1 MPDPRPLL
9 IEVMQDLTRLATLD
23 APRWDALIRQARHAN
38 LLARLAEDIAAAGQL
53 ASVPDAPR
61 RHLIAARHLARRQHH
76 AVAHETD
83 ELRRALAPAGLD
95 LILLKGAAYVI
106 AGLPAARGRVFSDID
121 ILVPKNAIGEAESA
135 LMMHGWASADLSDYD
150 RHYYRQWMH
159 ELPPMQH
166 RFRGSALDVHHT
178 ILPPTA
184 RYHPD
189 PAALLADSVEVA
201 DWPGVRVLA
210 PVDMVL
216 HSATHLFHEG
226 EADNALRDLSDL
238 DLLLR
243 HFADQSARFWPQ
255 LLARAEAQ
263 QLTHPLWLALRY
275 TRDLLGT
282 PVPED
287 ITSHLAQHAPGRWHT
302 TLLDAMYHRV
312 LRPQHATCTDRWTP
326 LARSMLYIRGHW
338 LRMPPHLLFVHL
350 LRKALTREEKPGTN
364 EAEEKQRAA

>member
-1 MPDPRPLL
+1 MPERSPLL
-9 IEVMQDLTRLATLD
+9 VEIMGDLTRLPSLD
-23 APRWDALIRQARHAN
+23 APRWDILIRQARHAN
-38 LLARLAEDIAAAGQL
+38 LLARLAEDIAAAGRLQD
-53 ASVPDAPR
+53 VPEAPR
-61 RHLIAARHLARRQHH
+61 RHLIAASHLARRQHH
-76 AVAHETD
+76 AVEHETD
-83 ELRRALAPAGLD
+83 ELRRALATAGLD
-95 LILLKGAAYVI
+95 VVLLKGAAYVL

-121 ILVPKNAIGEAESA
+121 ILVPREAIGQAESA
-135 LMMHGWASADLSDYD
+135 LMMHGWEGAQLSDYD
-150 RHYYRQWMH
+150 QRYYRRWMH

-201 DWPGVRVLA
+201 GWPGVRVLA

-238 DLLLR
+238 DRLLR
-243 HFADQSARFWPQ
+243 HFAARSDQFWPQ

-282 PVPED
+282 PVPENVR
-287 ITSHLAQHAPGRWHT
+287 TPLAQHAPGRWRRAP
-302 TLLDAMYHRV
+302 LDAMYHRV
-312 LRPQHATCTDRWTP
+312 LRPQHASCTNAWTP
-326 LARSMLYIRGHW
+326 LARSLLYIRGHW
-338 LRMPPHLLFVHL
+338 LRMPPHLLLVHL
-350 LRKALTREEKPGTN
+350 LRKALTPEDKPSTEE
-364 EAEEKQRAA
+364 EEKQRAA